1 LLAFLAPLLSGA
13 LSLRLGADVNY
24 DLRHYHFYNGYAL
37 VHGRFDQD
45 LAPAGLQS
53 FFNPL
58 QDGLYYLGIRHLPP
72 RLFGFLLGA
81 LHGLNVVLVHR
92 IARRVLAADSQGR
105 TLALLAAVLA
115 GIGSNALSLLG
126 TTTGD
131 LLVVTPVLLALLLL
145 CPDRPRLLAAGLA
158 AGAAAGLKLTML
170 VPGVALAAALLAADR
185 TPLAVLPR
193 FALGSL
199 LGFLA
204 TGGLWCARLLERF
217 ANPVFPFLNCLFR
230 SPFFSAEAVLEPRFM
245 ARHWWEPLSLPLE
258 MAMGWTS
265 GLQEIRFREPR
276 FLLAF
281 FALVGWLF
289 VRARRRGRSA
299 SILGRPARLLL
310 AFWLAAWVLWAYGL
324 HYYRYAAALEML
336 APVVLFVV
344 LHGTPWERPPAVAA
358 LVIVTVLA
366 SRPVSWGRLPWSDD
380 WFGAAL
386 PPRDFPAESLVIV
399 AGEGAAYL
407 APFFPEA
414 SRFVG
419 LTRRGSPG
427 LDGLIALRLGAH
439 RGPVYLLAGVG
450 ATPDDATRFGLVP
463 AGECQRIATRDGGLC
478 LYPLRRTDSADGP
491 SGRSPE
497 GTPQTLGE
505 ADRIRRVEER
515 LAEPEPRML
524 GGGERHRA
532 QVPGEESGLGRA
544 HGEQDAGGQTG
555 AAQGKGHDRDAVD
568 CGRGDLDEAEQGPG
582 PAVAP
587 GPRSRHPLAR
597 PPRAHQD
604 VRVGEPEEPLV
615 AREAKDRVLLARHG
629 QPIRERRGL
638 VDLVTRRSQLGGQHL
653 VLPRRAQGRIVEA
666 DRGQRFQAEGVAA
679 ALGETHRY
687 QLLAGVR
694 GKDVH
699 QVGHHVQLFRERH
712 RVGVAQDRLPGDR
725 GRLGVALEQVEH
737 GGHVV
742 LAPEAAVEVTGEDVG
757 GAHESQGLV
766 EGGRETQVVRV
777 RHEAVVG
784 GSPDLPQRLLEH
796 PRGVVARGV
805 VHEEGLQPL
814 GLLTAARVLLAYE
827 RLHQPGHHARGAVQ
841 DEDHRDAG
849 GGSGKSRGGG
859 HGKARTIWESAAP
872 GKAAGRPREHNV
884 FVGLPISLAGRRYA
898 PFRPPA
904 PAAP

>member
-1 LLAFLAPLLSGA
+1 MNAPGAARRPEPVRVSAETLLAFLAPLLSGA
-13 LSLRLGADVNY
+13 LSLRLGADFNY

-58 QDGLYYLGIRHLPP
+58 QDALYYLGIRHLPP

-92 IARRVLAADSQGR
+92 IARRVLTADSQGR
-105 TLALLAAVLA
+105 ALALLAAILA
-115 GIGSNALSLLG
+115 GIGSNALSLVG

-131 LLVVTPVLLALLLL
+131 LLVVLPLLLALLLL
-145 CPDRPRLLAAGLA
+145 CSEQPRFLAAGLA
-158 AGAAAGLKLTML
+158 AGVAAGLKLTML
-170 VPGVALAAALLAADR
+170 VPGVALAAGLLAADR
-185 TPLAVLPR
+185 APLAVLPR
-193 FALGSL
+193 FALGSV

-204 TGGLWCARLLERF
+204 TGGFWCERLLERF
-217 ANPVFPFLNCLFR
+217 ANPVFPFLNGLFH
-230 SPFFSAEAVLEPRFM
+230 SPFFRPAAVFEPRFV
-245 ARHWWEPLSLPLE
+245 ARGWWEALSLPLE

-281 FALVGWLF
+281 LALLGWLLAW
-289 VRARRRGRSA
+289 ARRRGRPA
-299 SILGRPARLLL
+299 QILGRPARLLMT
-310 AFWLAAWVLWAYGL
+310 FWLAAWVLWAYGL
-324 HYYRYAAALEML
+324 HYYRYAAALELL
-336 APVVLFVV
+336 APVVLFV
-344 LHGTPWERPPAVAA
+344 LLRGTPWGRPPAIAVV
-358 LVIVTVLA
+358 VIVAVLA

-386 PPRDFPAESLVIV
+386 PPVDFPAERLVIV
-399 AGEGAAYL
+399 AGERAAYL

-414 SRFVG
+414 TRFVG

-450 ATPDDATRFGLVP
+450 ATPDDAARFGLVP

-491 SGRSPE
+491 ARRPPE
-497 GTPQTLGE
+497 GAPQALGE
-505 ADRIRRVEER
+505 ADRVRRVEER
-515 LAEPEPRML
+515 LGEPEPRVL
-524 GGGERHRA
+524 GCGERHRA
-532 QVPGEESGLGRA
+532 QVPGEESGLGHDHQEEDGR
-544 HGEQDAGGQTG
+544 GQAG
-555 AAQGKGHDRDAVD
+555 APPREGHDGDAVGP
-568 CGRGDLDEAEQGPG
+568 GRRDLDEAEQGARA
-582 PAVAP
+582 AVAP
-587 GPRSRHPLAR
+587 GPRPRHALAR

-615 AREAKDRVLLARHG
+615 AGEAKDRVLLARYG
-629 QPIRERRGL
+629 QSVRQRRGL
-638 VDLVTRRSQLGGQHL
+638 VDLIALRAQFRGQHL
-653 VLPRRAQGRIVEA
+653 VLPRGAQGRVVEA
-666 DRGQRFQAEGVAA
+666 DRRQRLQAEGVAA
-679 ALGETHRY
+679 SLGEAHGH

-694 GKDVH
+694 GKEVH
-699 QVGHHVQLFRERH
+699 QVRDHVQLLRERH
-712 RVGVAQDRLPGDR
+712 LMRVAQDRLPGDG

-742 LAPEAAVEVTGEDVG
+742 LAPEAAVEVTREDVR

-766 EGGRETQVVRV
+766 EGGRETQVVGV
-777 RHEAVVG
+777 RDEAIVG
-784 GSPDLPQRLLEH
+784 GGADLPQHLLEH

-814 GLLTAARVLLAYE
+814 GLLGEAGALLPDE
-827 RLHQPGHHARGAVQ
+827 HFHEPGHLARGTVQ
-841 DEDHRDAG
+841 EEDHRDAG
-849 GGSGKSRGGG
+849 PGGGRSRGRG
-859 HGKARTIWESAAP
+859 HGKARTIWESAVP
-872 GKAAGRPREHNV
+872 GKAA
-884 FVGLPISLAGRRYA
+884 YA
-898 PFRPPA
+898 N
-904 PAAP
+904 